1 MEKPKNEIC
10 RREKKDHREC
20 KFISNNSKHP
30 ITRFLTSMELSFAL
44 TVSGEYINSDGKLHV
59 I

>member
-1 MEKPKNEIC
+1 MKYVEEK
-10 RREKKDHREC
+10 RRIIENASSLV
-20 KFISNNSKHP
+20 INSKHP

-44 TVSGEYINSDGKLHV
+44 TVSGEYINLDGKLHV